1 MTSTFNFNT
10 PPKANTNKL
19 AQFWHDLSLARKLLT
34 AFGFLSI
41 LTLAVGIVSYLGM
54 NSVQG
59 SFEKA
64 LSEGQAMATI
74 SQHMQSDSL
83 TARQHEKDFLLRWQD
98 QGFETAYTNYV
109 VPHQEVVAEIR
120 EHISELS
127 VFAPVV
133 ESGLGESYTQEQYQA
148 DIALLGQSIDLY
160 QQGFEKTVRLIQER
174 GFQDTGLEGQF
185 RDAVHS
191 IEDRIYDRE
200 GLEPLVITMLQIRR
214 REKDYLLRGDQEYI
228 DNVHEL
234 VTQLKDQIAA
244 SELLEATEKSEL
256 DALAVQYIVSFDTLV
271 EKDVQIAATIEEFRE
286 ATHTME
292 PLVEKLALAGAQLS
306 VQDIETART
315 SSSQTLLFSTITL
328 IVALLVAVLLS
339 VVLSRQLSRPLRQL
353 TGVAQQIEKGNF
365 DVHADEVSRDEIGTL
380 ASAFNSMSAQLKG
393 TLDGLERTVADR
405 TKALATST
413 EVSRRLSTILDQQKL
428 VTEVVEQ
435 LQSAFNYYH
444 TRIYLFDEAGEEL
457 VLTGSTGEDRQ
468 TVPVRGHKIPNGK
481 GLVRRVA
488 ETNTAV
494 LVSDISTNPD
504 WLPNPS
510 LPETKSEL
518 VAPISIGDQ
527 VLGVLDVQH
536 NVTGGLKQQD
546 AEIAHD
552 VANQLAIAL
561 QRAGLYNALQNELTD
576 RKKLIS
582 ELEANNAELERF
594 TYTVSHDLRNPLV
607 TIKGFL
613 GMLGKDLQDGR
624 KDRISSDFQRIENA
638 ANKMHTLLTNL
649 LELSR
654 IGRIL
659 NPLEEVDLV
668 KLTQDSIETLDA
680 RIRSKNV
687 TVNVSPN
694 LPIVYGDR
702 IRLREVLENLIDN
715 AAKYA
720 GDQSK
725 PVIEIGTRNQ
735 EGEQVIF
742 VRDNGI
748 GIEPQYQTRIFG
760 LFDKLDP
767 ISEGTGV
774 GLALIKRIIET
785 HGGKIWVESDGLGRG
800 STFCFTIPN
809 DGR

>member
-1 MTSTFNFNT
+1 MTSTSNSNT
-10 PPKANTNKL
+10 PPKANTNRL
-19 AQFWHDLSLARKLLT
+19 AQFWRDLSLARKLLT

-41 LTLAVGIVSYLGM
+41 LTLAVGIVSYLGL

-133 ESGLGESYTQEQYQA
+133 ESGLGESYTQEQYEA
-148 DIALLGQSIDLY
+148 DIALLGQNIDLY
-160 QQGFEKTVRLIQER
+160 QQRFEKTVRLIQER

-234 VTQLKDQIAA
+234 VAQLKDQIAA

-256 DALAVQYIVSFDTLV
+256 DALADQYAVSFDALV

-286 ATHTME
+286 VTHTME
-292 PLVEKLALAGAQLS
+292 PLVEKLALTGAQLS

-315 SSSQTLLFSTITL
+315 SSSQTLLLSTVAL
-328 IVALLVAVLLS
+328 IAALLVAVVLS
-339 VVLSRQLSRPLRQL
+339 IALSRQLSQPLRQL
-353 TGVAQQIEKGNF
+353 TDVARQIETGNF
-365 DVHADEVSRDEIGTL
+365 AAHADEISRDETGTL

-393 TLDGLERTVADR
+393 TLDGL
-405 TKALATST
+405 
-413 EVSRRLSTILDQQKL
+413 
-428 VTEVVEQ
+428 
-435 LQSAFNYYH
+435 
-444 TRIYLFDEAGEEL
+444 
-457 VLTGSTGEDRQ
+457 
-468 TVPVRGHKIPNGK
+468 
-481 GLVRRVA
+481 VRRAV

-494 LVSDISTNPD
+494 LVSDVSTNPD

-510 LPETKSEL
+510 LPETKSEV

-536 NVTGGLKQQD
+536 NVAGGLKQED

-561 QRAGLYNALQNELTD
+561 QRAELYNALQNELTE

-613 GMLGKDLQDGR
+613 GMLDKDLQNGR
-624 KDRISSDFQRIENA
+624 KDRISSDFQRIANA
-638 ANKMHTLLTNL
+638 ADKMHTLLTNL

-654 IGRIL
+654 VGRIL
-659 NPLEEVDLV
+659 NPPEEVNLV
-668 KLTQDSIETLDA
+668 KLTQDSIEMLDA

-694 LPIVYGDR
+694 LLIVYGDR

-715 AAKYA
+715 AAKYI
-720 GDQSK
+720 GDRSK
-725 PVIEIGTRNQ
+725 PVIEIGARNQ
-735 EGEQVIF
+735 EDEQVIF
-742 VRDNGI
+742 VNDNGM
-748 GIEPQYQTRIFG
+748 GIESQHRTKIFG

-767 ISEGTGV
+767 TSEGTGV

-785 HGGKIWVESDGLGRG
+785 HDGKIWVESDGLGRG
-800 STFCFTIPN
+800 STFCFTIP
-809 DGR
+809 DGRKTR